1 MILILN
7 NLGLKIVKIKNQNKQ
22 IKVLC
27 YLVQKKIIVCI
38 AKLSKIQFAAFKS
51 HDKNRVVLPCDFYL
65 VISKL
70 NKANKI
76 FNFQNSNRTQIK
88 KYTDRR

>member
-22 IKVLC
+22 IKVYVILF
-27 YLVQKKIIVCI
+27 KKIIVCI
-38 AKLSKIQFAAFKS
+38 AKLSKIQFAVFKS